1 MYHQRRG
8 EELIKPYTRFTHKA
22 TVEDQTYVYDST
34 DLDPFLAGLGVTPD
48 TIRYPTTQEGQ
59 HVEIS
64 GGHMDAG
71 DYSPYTWNSSLTAW
85 TLITTLDVYGE
96 RVMHDNLG
104 VPESGDGVPDLLQE
118 FLLEINWLKEMQ
130 DPVDGG
136 V

>member
-1 MYHQRRG
+1 M
-8 EELIKPYTRFTHKA
+8 
-22 TVEDQTYVYDST
+22 EDQTYVYDST

-104 VPESGDGVPDLLQE
+104 GTGIWRRRSRSVAGIPARDQLAQGDAGSGGRRRVWHEQA
-118 FLLEINWLKEMQ
+118 Q
-130 DPVDGG
+130 GR
-136 V
+136 